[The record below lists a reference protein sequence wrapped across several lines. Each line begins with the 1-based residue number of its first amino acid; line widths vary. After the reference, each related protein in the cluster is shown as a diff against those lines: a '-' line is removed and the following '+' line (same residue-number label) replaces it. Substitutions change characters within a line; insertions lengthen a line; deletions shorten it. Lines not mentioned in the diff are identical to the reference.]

1 MGMWENCSALPCWIL
16 LYGCRLLWHWW
27 LLIMLSNEMCLNIK
41 FCVLLLFNKL
51 KYASTISINLLA
63 THSVQQTGF
72 LTLFITLT
80 EIRYNMFTCLSS
92 ACKNYLLKN
101 LNIVISGRKIAPALK
116 IVLNVYATCANHL
129 YLNSI
134 GFLLFIT
141 CLVVLEQS
149 RWINIF
155 WIGILFRDCLRWWFL
170 KQNIEL

>member
-1 MGMWENCSALPCWIL
+1 
-16 LYGCRLLWHWW
+16 
-27 LLIMLSNEMCLNIK
+27 MLSNEMCLNIK

-51 KYASTISINLLA
+51 KYASTISINLLVMA

-72 LTLFITLT
+72 LTLFITPT
-80 EIRYNMFTCLSS
+80 EIRYNMFNCLSS
-92 ACKNYLLKN
+92 TCKNYLLIN

-141 CLVVLEQS
+141 CLVVFEKS
-149 RWINIF
+149 R
-155 WIGILFRDCLRWWFL
+155 
-170 KQNIEL
+170 